1 MYRNVLFGAATAIS
15 IEAKKGK
22 SQKKKAIWINLQSFD
37 FGLLLCVVSVV
48 FLLCFF
54 FFYPRGW
61 SELSPFL
68 INVKQHQQAVVT
80 DNKPAFVLESA
91 PAPPLRTFLHSFMLV
106 FILLQQIFP
115 LNSQPSD
122 KYLKRTV
129 AEATDL
135 TFWQLSESFR
145 RVAVN
150 LTAWNLHVTS
160 KLKKNSHFMTTLM
173 RPGWEKGR
181 LHSCSQSN

>member
-1 MYRNVLFGAATAIS
+1 MFCSVRLRPFPQKR
-15 IEAKKGK
+15 KKGK

-37 FGLLLCVVSVV
+37 FGLLLCVVS
-48 FLLCFF
+48 LF

-80 DNKPAFVLESA
+80 DNKPVFMLESA
-91 PAPPLRTFLHSFMLV
+91 PPKPPLHTFKHSFMFV

-122 KYLKRTV
+122 KYLKRTA
-129 AEATDL
+129 AEATDP
-135 TFWQLSESFR
+135 TFLAAFR
-145 RVAVN
+145 KLFEGWRSPS
-150 LTAWNLHVTS
+150 LHEI
-160 KLKKNSHFMTTLM
+160 FMSQP
-173 RPGWEKGR
+173 REIEKE
-181 LHSCSQSN
+181 LIL

>member
-37 FGLLLCVVSVV
+37 FGLLLCVVS
-48 FLLCFF
+48 LCF

-80 DNKPAFVLESA
+80 GHKPTFMLESA
-91 PAPPLRTFLHSFMLV
+91 PTPPLRTFKHSFMFAL
-106 FILLQQIFP
+106 ILLQRKFP

-122 KYLKRTV
+122 KYLKRT
-129 AEATDL
+129 ATEATDP
-135 TFWQLSESFR
+135 TFWQLSEAFKGWR
-145 RVAVN
+145 
-150 LTAWNLHVTS
+150 LTSLHEI
-160 KLKKNSHFMTTLM
+160 FMSQPREKRIIEKEFIMMTRT
-173 RPGWEKGR
+173 RPGWKR
-181 LHSCSQSN
+181 SFA